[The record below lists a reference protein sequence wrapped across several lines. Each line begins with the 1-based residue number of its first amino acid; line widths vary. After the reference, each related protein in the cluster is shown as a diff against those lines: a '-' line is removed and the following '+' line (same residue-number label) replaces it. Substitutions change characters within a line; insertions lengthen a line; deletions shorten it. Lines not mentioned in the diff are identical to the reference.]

1 VSEHFGNND
10 VPDGAGT
17 TAMKRSQ
24 TVGTGKE
31 ALGQVIVLFA
41 LMLTAFLGFAALAID
56 VSNAYS
62 QERFQ
67 KAAADAAS
75 LAGAQDL
82 FQPNSRAVPTDGPLN
97 ARTNAMALLVREL
110 GATRTPTTV
119 DGPDCLPSSPVAD
132 CLLPDTPYRVWITT
146 PSPTCVSC
154 DPDRSV
160 QVTIHRPGFQLT
172 FGRLFG
178 QSNWTISTTSVSGI
192 TSSIRYGL
200 VVLRV
205 PNPNRNNTND
215 PNVDDLNAN
224 GNSTVVRITGGDIGV
239 NTNVTDQLT
248 PPCVIQLDVGYNI
261 YHNSVGE
268 PWCKNSIN
276 GIPKGV
282 RIQGPLIDDPNYL
295 SIDQFNA
302 ITNALNTNPTTNWTG
317 QNAGQGLTP
326 GEDVGCANASS
337 LAPGAV
343 IPPGA
348 RCYRPGF
355 YPSTGN
361 GSGASAFTV
370 QNSEWAFLYPGVY
383 FFDGNVTINGKLT
396 GGNVSLSQGVALLLR
411 KDKTFKNNNSPL
423 VSLNMGTAGCA
434 DDTCRATPAN
444 SPFGPL
450 SSGANVPLTIIVE
463 KYPGCFVSGTNVP
476 HLCTDTG
483 SNDSLNNTLNLA
495 GGADLHVAGIIYAPS
510 DRVQVASNNGIQTGT
525 LGQIVAWQIT
535 YTGNTALNQS
545 FPGLFQSGV
554 LRIDSA
560 CTKGSPATPCNAP

>member
-1 VSEHFGNND
+1 
-10 VPDGAGT
+10 
-17 TAMKRSQ
+17 MKRSQ

-41 LMLTAFLGFAALAID
+41 LMLTALLGFAALAID

-82 FQPNSRAVPTDGPLN
+82 FQPNSRAVPPGGPAN
-97 ARTNAMALLVREL
+97 ARTHAMALLVREL
-110 GATRTPTTV
+110 GA
-119 DGPDCLPSSPVAD
+119 SSPPG
-132 CLLPDTPYRVWITT
+132 CFQNCPMPGTPYTVWITT

-160 QVTIHRPGFQLT
+160 QVTIRRDGFQLT

-224 GNSTVVRITGGDIGV
+224 ANSTVVRLIGGDVGV
-239 NTNVTDQLT
+239 NTNATDQLS

-268 PWCKNSIN
+268 PWCKNSN
-276 GIPKGV
+276 GLPKGV
-282 RIQGPLIDDPNYL
+282 RTLGVLLNDPNYL

-302 ITNALNTNPTTNWTG
+302 IKNALNTNPTTNWTG

-343 IPPGA
+343 IPSGA

-383 FFDGNVTINGKLT
+383 FFDGNVTITGKLT
-396 GGNVSLSQGVALLLR
+396 GGNVSSSQGVALLMR
-411 KDKTFKNNNSPL
+411 KDKTVKNNNSPL
-423 VSLNMGTAGCA
+423 VSLNMGTDGCP
-434 DDTCRATPAN
+434 DDSCRATPAN
-444 SPFGPL
+444 GPSGPL
-450 SSGANVPLTIIVE
+450 SSAANVPLTIIVE

-476 HLCTDTG
+476 QLCTDTG
-483 SNDSLNNTLNLA
+483 SNDNLNNTLNLA

-510 DRVQVASNNGIQTGT
+510 DRVQVASNNGSQTGT

-535 YTGNTALNQS
+535 YTGNTTLNQS
-545 FPGLFQSGV
+545 FPGLFESGL